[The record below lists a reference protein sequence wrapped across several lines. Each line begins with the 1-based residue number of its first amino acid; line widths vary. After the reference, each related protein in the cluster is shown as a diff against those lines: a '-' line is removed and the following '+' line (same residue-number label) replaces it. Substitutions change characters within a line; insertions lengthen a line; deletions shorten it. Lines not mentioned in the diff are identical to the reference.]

1 VPGPNPSDDRADVTV
16 VIPAHDR
23 AHVLPR
29 ALASVHGQTL
39 RPAEIIVVDDGS
51 SDETAAVAQQSGV
64 TVLRHD
70 RARGA
75 GEARNTGICSA
86 TTRWIAFLDSD
97 DEWAPHH
104 LATLIPRMGR
114 HALLTSVLVDTFGR
128 ARGNTTGRDRPITPG
143 MLFFPEN
150 VVCTSTVVADRA
162 ALVDAGLFR
171 TMDRAEDL
179 DLWVRLLRHG
189 TGYALAVPTGTY
201 HVDESYVAHGLHRRN
216 RAGTTAV
223 LRRYEGE
230 QWMTR
235 RLRWNVESQGH
246 WDDFRHAL
254 HRGNRRAAAGSLG
267 GLLRTPTALPSV
279 VATMQ
284 HRRRGRSAAWSQ
296 RSGGSD
302 RPVPLTG
309 Q

>member
-1 VPGPNPSDDRADVTV
+1 MPGPNPSDDRADVTV

-64 TVLRHD
+64 TVLRHE
-70 RARGA
+70 RSRGA

-114 HALLTSVLVDTFGR
+114 HALLTSVPVDTFGR
-128 ARGNTTGRDRPITPG
+128 ARGNTTGQDRPITPG

-162 ALVDAGLFR
+162 PWSTPGCSAPWTGPRTSTSGCGCSAAAPGTRWRFR
-171 TMDRAEDL
+171 PAPTTSTRA
-179 DLWVRLLRHG
+179 
-189 TGYALAVPTGTY
+189 TSPTGCTGAIARERPRCCDGRRRA
-201 HVDESYVAHGLHRRN
+201 VDDAAAPLD
-216 RAGTTAV
+216 
-223 LRRYEGE
+223 
-230 QWMTR
+230 
-235 RLRWNVESQGH
+235 VESQGH

-302 RPVPLTG
+302 RPVPLVG